1 MRKEPKYNKSIS
13 WNLLLTFTGLFLFAT
28 SFQKINAQQK
38 TNPSKV
44 LVVVA
49 HPDDETSMAA
59 TIYKIT
65 HEQGGIVDEA
75 VITNGEAGYKYSLLA
90 EDHYKIK
97 LTNEKIGR
105 ENLPNIRK
113 KELQNA
119 GKIIGIRNFY
129 FLDQKDAHYGL
140 DEREPLDTTWNVSMV
155 KSKLK
160 EIMLSNKYDF
170 VFCILPEA
178 ETHAHHKAA
187 TIIALE
193 TIAELETKPIILA
206 VTTSKKTDTEQPK
219 YTQLGN
225 RNTTKISAGFPA
237 FKIDRTTNFGFNNK
251 LNYKIIV
258 NWEIAEHK
266 SQGTMQT
273 YFNEGDYE
281 NFWFFDTNQPQSL
294 PKAKQFFDGLNSKIP
309 Q

>member
-13 WNLLLTFTGLFLFAT
+13 WNLLLTFTGLVLFTT
-28 SFQKINAQQK
+28 SFQKVFAQEK
-38 TNPSKV
+38 PNPIKV

-65 HEQGGIVDEA
+65 HEQSGIVDQA
-75 VITNGEAGYKYSLLA
+75 IITNGEAGFKYSLLA
-90 EDHYKIK
+90 QDYYKIK
-97 LTNEKIGR
+97 LTNEKTGR

-113 KELQNA
+113 KEVQNA

-129 FLDQKDAHYGL
+129 FFDQKDAHYGL
-140 DEREPLDTTWNVSMV
+140 DEREPLDTTWNVALV

-160 EIMLSNKYDF
+160 EAMMLNKYDF
-170 VFCILPEA
+170 VFCVLPEN

-187 TIIALE
+187 TILALE
-193 TIAELETKPIILA
+193 TVTELETKPIILA
-206 VTTSKKTDTEQPK
+206 VTTSKKTDTQQSN
-219 YTQLGN
+219 YSQLGN
-225 RNTTKISAGFPA
+225 RNNTKISNGFPA
-237 FKIDRTTNFGFNNK
+237 FKIDRTTNFGFKDK

-273 YFNEGDYE
+273 YMNDGDYE
-281 NFWFFDTNQPQSL
+281 NFWFFDVNLPQSL
-294 PKAKQFFDGLNSKIP
+294 PKTKQFFDVLNSKTP